1 MQNPLTLFTI
11 SELDILIKS
20 LDNFSYQSNEDDLL
34 KISSA
39 AFISNID
46 LLNSEDNNKKLELV
60 NWIDNWFSSGG
71 NRATLIKALELLIEQ
86 KRSNLPLETQLE
98 LVWSGPDSG
107 VGSVMRD
114 QSILIKQL
122 VDSAKDRLLLTT
134 YTFYKGQFI
143 EDLFSQIREK
153 MIKNPKLIVRFVCN
167 INRPKGSNILP
178 EELHHKFKRETWPKL
193 WSQLPYPELY
203 FDPRSIKINSSS
215 VCHVKAVVSD
225 RKLLVTSAN
234 LTDSAQLKNFE
245 LGVKIDSKFS
255 ADSTWDHFDKLIKK
269 GMLKKI

>member
-46 LLNSEDNNKKLELV
+46 LFNAEDNNKKLELV

-86 KRSNLPLETQLE
+86 KRSYLPLENQLE

-193 WSQLPYPELY
+193 WSQSPYPELY
-203 FDPRSIKINSSS
+203 FDPRSIEIDSSS

-245 LGVKIDSKFS
+245 LGVKIESQFS
-255 ADSTWDHFDKLIKK
+255 ADATWDHFDKLIKK

>member
-86 KRSNLPLETQLE
+86 KRSNLPLENQLE

-122 VDSAKDRLLLTT
+122 VESAKDRLLLTT

>member
-1 MQNPLTLFTI
+1 MQNTLTLFKI

-20 LDNFSYQSNEDDLL
+20 LDSFSSHSDGDDPLET
-34 KISSA
+34 SSA
-39 AFISNID
+39 AFISN
-46 LLNSEDNNKKLELV
+46 LGLFKSEDNEKQLELV
-60 NWIDNWFSSGG
+60 NWIDEWFSTGG
-71 NRATLIKALELLIEQ
+71 NRETLIKTLNLLLEQ
-86 KRSNLPLETQLE
+86 KRDYLSLDNQLE
-98 LVWSGPDSG
+98 LVWSGPDAG
-107 VGSVMRD
+107 TGSVMRD

-122 VDSAKDRLLLTT
+122 VDSAKERLLLTT
-134 YTFYKGQFI
+134 YTFYKGKFI

-167 INRPKGSNILP
+167 INRTRGNNSLP
-178 EELHHKFKRETWPKL
+178 EELLQKFKRETWPKL

-203 FDPRSIKINSSS
+203 FDPRSIEIDSSS

-245 LGVKIDSKFS
+245 LGVKIESQFS
-255 ADSTWDHFDKLIKK
+255 ADSTWNHFDKLIKK
-269 GMLKKI
+269 GMLKKV